1 MSVKLSILGVAAATL
16 FAAQGAQGAEQA
28 TFSVGGKRFL
38 MPIPEGYCLPDGN
51 DKTLLDATASG
62 DKYNIT
68 PLALIRCDRRNH
80 PEGVG
85 ADYLLLKAPRE
96 LLEAEMSRPEFLKLV
111 EPEMGKAKWQDGEND
126 KLFGTVSQNMTDAMG
141 SDIAITGTLGPQGVD
156 DDCAYIGGK
165 LNVEVA
171 ARKQVMLGGVCMT
184 TVGGKVMT
192 VNAYNIDGTPGGFIH
207 QMRRAHDLAMQIRPA
222 P

>member
-1 MSVKLSILGVAAATL
+1 MSVKLSILAVAVAT
-16 FAAQGAQGAEQA
+16 FVVAPSAQGAEQA
-28 TFSVGGKRFL
+28 TFMVGGKRFA

-51 DKTLLDATASG
+51 DKKLLDATAVG

-85 ADYLLLKAPRE
+85 ADYLLLKAPRD
-96 LLEAEMSRPEFLKLV
+96 LLDAEMSRPEFLKLV
-111 EPEMGKAKWQDGEND
+111 EPEMGKANWQDRESE
-126 KLFGTVSQNMTDAMG
+126 KLLGDVSKNMTDAMG
-141 SDIAITGTLGPQGVD
+141 SDIAISGTLGPQGVD
-156 DDCAYIGGK
+156 SDCAYIGGT

-171 ARKQVMLGGVCMT
+171 TRSQVMLGGVCMT
-184 TVGGKVMT
+184 TVGGKIMT
-192 VNAYNIDGTPGGFIH
+192 VNAYNIEGTPGGFIH